1 MSRTRAQYVRPLTD
15 AERRVL
21 QDSLRSSEAFVA
33 RRAQIVLAS
42 AAGERSEQIA
52 PCVGGTT
59 HGVRAVIRAFNA
71 RGLDA
76 LRPGS
81 HHPDVVSTVDA
92 PQSEAPRDLLHQ
104 SPHLCDTGG
113 TASNVWTLER
123 AAVAQEQGVTA
134 EGGSDVTIRTTL
146 AQMDVRWPQT
156 REWTTSPDREYARN
170 KARCTSLIRLAQRH
184 PDWLLG
190 CAEEVWWSGVSHPA
204 LHTWQDDGKAWRTMA
219 PDGADRSGP
228 VAQERPALT
237 GLRALFWDALLPF
250 GATRLVLVLVGLL
263 ANSLLVL
270 RWGANLPHRP
280 LATPSS
286 LPDALWLIWQRF
298 DSGFYLAIAQ
308 HGYGSVISLHHA
320 SNWVF
325 YPLFPVLIQPV
336 AHLLGGSAGAFGIA
350 GVLVANV
357 AALVAVIFLYKLVR
371 REFGAVIA
379 ARAVL
384 YLAVFPTSFY
394 LSAVYAESLLLA
406 CSVACLYYARG
417 RRWWLA
423 GLCGGAA
430 ALARPPGV
438 LLLVPLAW
446 EYGQALRDRPAR
458 PPVGS
463 PASRRGRTRLRVL
476 AHPHESLAVARAP
489 RTLLRTVL
497 CLPALALVPAGLYA
511 FMAYAQLKT
520 GDFWASPRNEY
531 LHWGRRPT
539 YPWDTL
545 AVAFRHPQGV
555 DLTNWNF
562 WILNVAMA
570 VAFLLLTV
578 WAFRTLRMT
587 YALYM
592 LLMVLLPLST
602 GSLNSI
608 SRYYLV
614 IFPIVVLLALW
625 SNRDLRL
632 TRHHCVVCLFASV
645 QAMFM
650 VFFVLGL
657 PAIA

>member
-1 MSRTRAQYVRPLTD
+1 MSRTRALSVRPLTD
-15 AERRVL
+15 AERQVL

-42 AAGERSEQIA
+42 AAGERSGQIA
-52 PCVGGTT
+52 PCVGCTT
-59 HGVRAVIRAFNA
+59 QDVRAVIHAFNA
-71 RGLDA
+71 RGLDV

-81 HHPDVVSTVDA
+81 HHPGVVSAFDA
-92 PQSEAPRDLLHQ
+92 RRSEPLRDLLHQ
-104 SPHLCDTGG
+104 SPRGNETSVG
-113 TASNVWTLER
+113 TMELDAT
-123 AAVAQEQGVTA
+123 QEQGLAGEHVSGVTSRNTSA
-134 EGGSDVTIRTTL
+134 RMG
-146 AQMDVRWPQT
+146 VRWRQAK
-156 REWTTSPDREYARN
+156 EWITSSDLEYARN
-170 KARCTSLIRLAQRH
+170 KARCDGLIRLAQRH

-190 CAEEVWWSGVSHPA
+190 CAEEVWWSRVSHPA
-204 LHTWQDDGKAWRTMA
+204 LHAWQDDGKPWLAMA
-219 PDGADRSGP
+219 PHGPDRTGP
-228 VAQERPALT
+228 VAQERPALS

-250 GATRLVLVLVGLL
+250 AATRLVLVLVGLL
-263 ANSLLVL
+263 ANSLLVPQL
-270 RWGANLPHRP
+270 GKHLAHRP
-280 LATPSS
+280 LATPSP

-298 DSGFYLAIAQ
+298 DSGFYLAIAE

-325 YPLFPVLIQPV
+325 YPLFPLLVQLV

-371 REFGAVIA
+371 HECGAVVA

-406 CSVACLYYARG
+406 CSVACLYYART

-423 GLCGGAA
+423 GLCGAAA

-438 LLLVPLAW
+438 LLLVPLVW
-446 EYGQALRDRPAR
+446 EYGQTLRDHQAL
-458 PPVGS
+458 PPDINH
-463 PASRRGRTRLRVL
+463 ASRLVRARLRVL
-476 AHPHESLAVARAP
+476 ARLRGSLLAARAP
-489 RTLLRTVL
+489 WTLLRIVL
-497 CLPALALVPAGLYA
+497 SLPALALVPAGLYS
-511 FMAYAQLKT
+511 FMKYAQLKT
-520 GDFWASPRNEY
+520 GDFLASPRNEY

-545 AVAFRHPQGV
+545 AVALRHPQGV
-555 DLTNWNF
+555 NLISWNF
-562 WILNVAMA
+562 WILNVSMT

-602 GSLNSI
+602 GNLNSI
-608 SRYYLV
+608 SRYYLA
-614 IFPIVVLLALW
+614 IFPVLVLLALW
-625 SNRDLRL
+625 SSRDLRL
-632 TRHHCVVCLFASV
+632 TRHHCVMCLFAPL
-645 QAMFM
+645 QAVFM
-650 VFFVLGL
+650 IFFVLGL